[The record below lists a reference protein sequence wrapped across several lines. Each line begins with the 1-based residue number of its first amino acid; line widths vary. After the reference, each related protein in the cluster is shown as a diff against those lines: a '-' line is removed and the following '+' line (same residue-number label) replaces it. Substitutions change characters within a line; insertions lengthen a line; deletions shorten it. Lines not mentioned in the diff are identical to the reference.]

1 MSSEYSEDRLVQ
13 QTTADF
19 FEKTLGWQSVYAF
32 NREAF
37 GATGTLGR
45 TDNTEVVLTRYLRQA
60 LERLNP
66 GHPDTAYEDAIQRL
80 LTVSTSQ
87 SLLQINEAKYKLIRD
102 GIKVTPYRTATGDLN
117 EPTLRVIDFDNP
129 DHNHFLIVRELWVK
143 GELFPPKRPDIMG
156 FVNGIPLL
164 FIELKK
170 SCRDVQVAYNDNL
183 ARYKKEIPHLFHQ
196 NAMVML
202 SNGIDA
208 RVGSIISPYKFFHE
222 WRRLAENEK
231 GRVHWETMLRGMCSK
246 QNFLDL
252 VQNFI
257 LFDSSSGT
265 TAKILARNHQF
276 LGVNRAFQAVQ
287 DREIRAGKL
296 GVFWHTQGSGKSY
309 SMAFLTEKVHRSLP
323 GSFTFLIVTDRQEL
337 DKQIAQTFAGVG
349 AIPNNK
355 SNRATDGENLKDL
368 LKENHR
374 YIFSLIHKFNQPGYT
389 YSERPDIVVL
399 CDEAHRTQYGGLA
412 GNMRNGLDHA
422 SFIAFTGTPLME
434 SQEDQKTREQFG
446 DYVSTYDFQ
455 RAVEDGST
463 VPLYYDNRGE
473 KLHFVDEAGKQ
484 QLVSQPTEL
493 NQRIAAELAKHDLD
507 EESEAKALKRLG
519 SQYFILTAD
528 QRLGCVAQDLVAHYT
543 TRWQTGK
550 AMLICIDKLTTVR
563 MYDRIDKYW
572 KQAIANQE
580 AQVKRAADDQD
591 FKEQQDY
598 LNWLKATEYAVVVSE
613 AAGEEK
619 TFDEWGLDIRPHRDK
634 LNRRDLEEDFKNENH
649 PFRLAIVC
657 AMWLTG
663 FDVPSLATLYMDKP
677 MQGHNLM
684 QAIARANRVYEGKN
698 NGLLIDYN
706 GILSSLREALAKY
719 AKPDALLGDEEEAK
733 AGVMPYKDLDQ
744 LRDAYA
750 EAIQTCQ
757 DHLISLGFDLQ
768 HLIQAEGFDKLAC
781 LDKDNQDS
789 AVNAVCTND
798 ESLARFTVMAQDVF
812 KKKQALITEPAL
824 TAPFQPQHDAIDAI
838 YDQIHQQQAF
848 AGDLNAVLR
857 SLHGVVSEFVTVE
870 SSSQA
875 PGAESGKLYNISA
888 IDFDRLKVEFQQTP
902 TKNIQVQTLK
912 EAVEQQLRRMLR
924 QNPTRV
930 DLYTHYQAIVERYN
944 QETDRATIEKTFE
957 ELLKLVETLSEE
969 DSRAVRE
976 GLTEEYLAVFDL
988 LCQQKNNLSTKAR
1001 NKVKEVA
1008 HNLIEAIK
1016 VELQKLD
1023 NWRDKETTKAQIETF
1038 VYNYLYSEETGLPVE
1053 AYGEPEIKPLA
1064 NVIFLHI
1071 YQQYASGSQNLYS
1084 DVA

>member
-1 MSSEYSEDRLVQ
+1 MSAAYSEDRLVQ

-19 FEKTLGWQSVYAF
+19 FENTLGWQSVYAF
-32 NREAF
+32 NSEKF
-37 GATGTLGR
+37 GTKGTLGR
-45 TDNTEVVLTRYLRQA
+45 TNNTEVILIRHLRQA
-60 LERLNP
+60 LEQINP
-66 GHPDTAYEDAIQRL
+66 GHLDIAYEDAIQKL
-80 LTVSTSQ
+80 VTVNTAQ

-102 GIKVTPYRTATGDLN
+102 GIKVTYRTATGELK
-117 EPTLRVIDFDNP
+117 EPLLRAIDFDNP
-129 DHNHFLIVRELWVK
+129 NNNHFLVVRELWIK
-143 GELFPPKRPDIMG
+143 GEPYPPKRPDIIG

-183 ARYKKEIPHLFHQ
+183 TRYKKEIPHLFHH

-222 WRRLAENEK
+222 WRRLAEDEK
-231 GRVHWETMLRGMCSK
+231 GRVHFETMLRGMCSK

-257 LFDSSSGT
+257 LFDNSSGT

-309 SMAFLTEKVHRSLP
+309 SMAFLTEKVHRRLS

-337 DKQIAQTFAGVG
+337 DKQIVKTFAGVG
-349 AIPNNK
+349 AIPNDSNK
-355 SNRATDGENLKDL
+355 ATDGEHLKEL
-368 LKENHR
+368 LKQNHR
-374 YIFSLIHKFNQPGYT
+374 YIFTLIHKFNKPSHT
-389 YSERPDIVVL
+389 YSDRPNIIVL
-399 CDEAHRTQYGGLA
+399 CDEAHRTQYGALA
-412 GNMRNGLDHA
+412 GNMRNGLDNA

-434 SQEDQKTREQFG
+434 AQEDQKTREYFG
-446 DYVSTYDFQ
+446 DYISTYDFQ

-473 KLHFVDEAGKQ
+473 KLGFVDEAGKQ
-484 QLVSQPTEL
+484 QLAAQPEEL
-493 NQRIAAELAKHDLD
+493 NQRIATELAQQDLD
-507 EESEAKALKRLG
+507 EEAEAKILKRLG
-519 SQYFILTAD
+519 NAYFILTAD
-528 QRLGCVAQDLVAHYT
+528 QRLDRIAQDLVAHYT
-543 TRWQTGK
+543 TRWQSGK
-550 AMLICIDKLTTVR
+550 AMLVCLDKLTTVR
-563 MYDRIDKYW
+563 MFDRIKKYW

-580 AQVKRAADDQD
+580 IRVRRATDDQD
-591 FKEQQDY
+591 LKEQQDH
-598 LNWLKATEYAVVVSE
+598 LNWLQSTECAVVISE
-613 AAGEEK
+613 AGNETQ
-619 TFDEWGLDIRPHRDK
+619 TFAEWGLDVRPHRDK
-634 LNRRDLEEDFKNENH
+634 MNRRDLEEDFKNENH
-649 PFRLAIVC
+649 PFRLVIVC

-706 GILSSLREALAKY
+706 GILSSLRSALAKY
-719 AKPDALLGDEEEAK
+719 AKPDVLIGDEAEAK
-733 AGVMPYKDLDQ
+733 AGVIPYKDLDQ
-744 LRDAYA
+744 LRDAYV

-757 DHLISLGFDLQ
+757 DHLASLGFDLQ
-768 HLIQAEGFDKLAC
+768 QLIQAEGFDKLAY
-781 LDKDNQDS
+781 LDKENQDS

-798 ESLARFTVMAQDVF
+798 ESLARFEVMARDVF
-812 KKKQALITEPAL
+812 KKKQALITEPSL
-824 TAPFQPQHDAIDAI
+824 TAPFQLQHDAIAAVH
-838 YDQIHQQQAF
+838 DQIHQQQELA
-848 AGDLNAVLR
+848 ADLNAVLR
-857 SLHGVVSEFVTVE
+857 SLHGVVSEFVTVAP
-870 SSSQA
+870 SDQP
-875 PGAESGKLYNISA
+875 PGAESGKLYNISE
-888 IDFDRLKVEFQQTP
+888 IDFDRLKAEFEQSSI
-902 TKNIQVQTLK
+902 KNTQVQTLK

-930 DLYTHYQAIVERYN
+930 DLYSRYQHIIENYN
-944 QETDRATIEKTFE
+944 QETDQATIEQTFE
-957 ELLKLVETLSEE
+957 ELLKLIESLSEE

-976 GLTEEYLAVFDL
+976 GLNEDNLAVFDL
-988 LCQQKNNLSTKAR
+988 LCKQKTNLSVKTR
-1001 NKVKEVA
+1001 SKVKAIA
-1008 HNLIEAIK
+1008 HNLVEAIRT
-1016 VELQKLD
+1016 ELQKLD

-1038 VYNYLYSEETGLPVE
+1038 IYDYLYSDETGLPTE
-1053 AYGEPEIKPLA
+1053 AYEEPEIKPLA
-1064 NVIFLHI
+1064 NVVFLHI
-1071 YQQYASGSQNLYS
+1071 YQQYSSDNQPSYS

>member
-1 MSSEYSEDRLVQ
+1 MSTAYSEDVLVQ
-13 QTTADF
+13 QTTANF
-19 FEKTLGWQSVYAF
+19 FEQTLGWQSVYAF
-32 NREAF
+32 NSEKL

-45 TDNTEVVLTRYLRQA
+45 TDHTEVILTRYLRQA

-66 GHPDTAYEDAIQRL
+66 GHPDTAYDDAVQKLI
-80 LTVSTSQ
+80 TVSTAQ

-102 GIKVTPYRTATGDLN
+102 GIKVAYNTATGDKK

-129 DHNHFLIVRELWVK
+129 DNNHFLVVRELWIK
-143 GELFPPKRPDIMG
+143 GELFPAKRPDIIG

-183 ARYKKEIPHLFHQ
+183 TRYKKEIPHLFHH

-208 RVGSIISPYKFFHE
+208 RVGTIVSRYKFFHE

-257 LFDSSSGT
+257 LFDNSSGT

-276 LGVNRAFQAVQ
+276 LGVSRAFQAVQ
-287 DREIRAGKL
+287 EREIRAGKL

-309 SMAFLTEKVHRSLP
+309 SMAFLTEKVHRCLS
-323 GSFTFLIVTDRQEL
+323 GSFTFLVVTDRQEL
-337 DKQIAQTFAGVG
+337 DKQIVKTFAGVG
-349 AIPNNK
+349 AIPNNT
-355 SNRATDGENLKDL
+355 SNRATDGENLKEL
-368 LKENHR
+368 LKQNHR
-374 YIFSLIHKFNQPGYT
+374 YVFTLIHKFNAKGYT
-389 YSERPDIVVL
+389 YSDRPNIIVL
-399 CDEAHRTQYGGLA
+399 CDEAHRTQYGSLA

-434 SQEDQKTREQFG
+434 SKEDQKTREHFG
-446 DYVSTYDFQ
+446 EYVSTYDFQ

-473 KLHFVDEAGKQ
+473 KLNFVDAEGKQ
-484 QLVSQPTEL
+484 QLIATPAEL
-493 NQRIAAELAKHDLD
+493 NQRIADALAEHDLD
-507 EESEAKALKRLG
+507 EEAEAKALKRLG
-519 SQYFILTAD
+519 TEYFILTAD
-528 QRLGCVAQDLVAHYT
+528 QRLDRIAQDLVAHYT

-563 MYDRIDKYW
+563 MYNRIDHYW
-572 KQAIANQE
+572 KQAIANQQ
-580 AQVKRAADDQD
+580 AQVKRATDDQD
-591 FKEQQDY
+591 LKEQQDY
-598 LNWLKATEYAVVVSE
+598 LNWLQSTEYAVVVSE
-613 AAGEEK
+613 AGNEEK

-634 LNRRDLEEDFKNENH
+634 LKQRDLEEDFKNENH

-677 MQGHNLM
+677 MQGHSLM
-684 QAIARANRVYEGKN
+684 QAIARANRIYEGKN
-698 NGLLIDYN
+698 NGLLIDYS
-706 GILSSLREALAKY
+706 GILSSLRSALAKY
-719 AKPDALLGDEEEAK
+719 AKPDVLLGDEEEAK
-733 AGVMPYKDLDQ
+733 EGVMPYKDLAQ
-744 LRDAYA
+744 LRDAYVA
-750 EAIQTCQ
+750 AIQACQ
-757 DHLISLGFDLQ
+757 DHLANLGFDLQ
-768 HLIQAEGFDKLAC
+768 HLIQADGFDKLVC

-798 ESLARFTVMAQDVF
+798 ESLARFTVMARDVF

-824 TAPFQPQHDAIDAI
+824 TAPFQPQHDAIAAI
-838 YDQIHQQQAF
+838 HDHIYQQQEF
-848 AGDLNAVLR
+848 AEDLNAVLR

-870 SSSQA
+870 PSNLP
-875 PGAESGKLYNISA
+875 PGGDSGNLYNISE
-888 IDFDRLKVEFQQTP
+888 IDFDRLKVEFEKSATQ
-902 TKNIQVQTLK
+902 NIQVQTLK
-912 EAVEQQLRRMLR
+912 AAVEQQLRRMLR

-930 DLYTHYQAIVERYN
+930 DLYTRYQKIIENYN
-944 QETDRATIEKTFE
+944 QETDRATVEQTFE
-957 ELLKLVETLSEE
+957 ELLKFIESLSEE

-976 GLTEEYLAVFDL
+976 GLTEEYLAIFDL
-988 LCQQKNNLSTKAR
+988 LCQQKGNLSAR
-1001 NKVKEVA
+1001 SRNRVKEIA

-1016 VELQKLD
+1016 TELRKLD
-1023 NWRDKETTKAQIETF
+1023 NWRDKDTTKAQIETF
-1038 VYNYLYSEETGLPVE
+1038 IYDYLYSEDTGLPVDE
-1053 AYGEPEIKPLA
+1053 YEPSDVVTLSNI
-1064 NVIFLHI
+1064 VYLHI
-1071 YQQYASGSQNLYS
+1071 YQKYPTADTNPYL
-1084 DVA
+1084 DAA

>member
-1 MSSEYSEDRLVQ
+1 MSAAYSEDRLVQ
-13 QTTADF
+13 QATADF
-19 FEKTLGWQSVYAF
+19 FAQTLGWQSVYAF
-32 NREAF
+32 NSETF
-37 GATGTLGR
+37 GAKGTLGR

-66 GHPDTAYEDAIQRL
+66 GHPDTAYEDAIQTL

-87 SLLQINEAKYKLIRD
+87 SLLQINQEKYKLIRD
-102 GIKVTPYRTATGDLN
+102 GIRVSYRTASGEQK
-117 EPTLRVIDFDNP
+117 EPLMKVIDFANA

-143 GELFPPKRPDIMG
+143 GDLFPPKRPDVMG

-183 ARYKKEIPHLFHQ
+183 TRYKREIPHLFHH
-196 NAMVML
+196 NALVML

-208 RVGSIISPYKFFHE
+208 RVGTIISPYKFFHE

-257 LFDSSSGT
+257 LFDTSNGT

-276 LGVNRAFQAVQ
+276 IGVNRAFQAVQ

-309 SMAFLTEKVHRSLP
+309 SMAFLTEKVHRRLP

-337 DKQIAQTFAGVG
+337 DQQIVKTFAGVG
-349 AIPNNK
+349 AIPND
-355 SNRATDGENLKDL
+355 SNQATDGNHLKDL
-368 LKENHR
+368 LKQNHR
-374 YIFSLIHKFNQPGYT
+374 YIFTLIHKFNKPGYT
-389 YSERPDIVVL
+389 YSDRRDIIVL
-399 CDEAHRTQYGGLA
+399 CDEAHRTQYGALA

-434 SQEDQKTREQFG
+434 SQDDQKTRAQFG

-473 KLHFVDEAGKQ
+473 KLSFINEKSEQ
-484 QLVSQPTEL
+484 QLVSQPEEL
-493 NQRIAAELAKHDLD
+493 NQRVAEALAEYDLD

-519 SQYFILTAD
+519 SQYFVLTAD
-528 QRLGCVAQDLVAHYT
+528 PRLDRIAQDLVAHYT
-543 TRWQTGK
+543 TCWQTGK
-550 AMLICIDKLTTVR
+550 AMLVCIDKLTTVR
-563 MYDRIDKYW
+563 MYNRIHHYW
-572 KQAIANQE
+572 QQAIAQQE
-580 AQVKRAADDQD
+580 TRVKRATDDQD
-591 FKEQQDY
+591 LKEQQDY
-598 LNWLKATEYAVVVSE
+598 LNWLQSTEYAVVVSE
-613 AAGEEK
+613 AAGEER
-619 TFDEWGLDIRPHRDK
+619 TFDDWGLDIRLHRDK

-663 FDVPSLATLYMDKP
+663 FDVPSLATLYIDKP

-684 QAIARANRVYEGKN
+684 QAIARANRVHEGKN

-719 AKPDALLGDEEEAK
+719 AKPDVLIDDEA
-733 AGVMPYKDLDQ
+733 AAQGGVIPYKDLVDQ
-744 LRDAYA
+744 LRDAYVA
-750 EAIQTCQ
+750 AIQTCQ
-757 DHLISLGFDLQ
+757 DHLSSLGFDLQ
-768 HLIQAEGFDKLAC
+768 HLIDAAGFDKLAC
-781 LDKDNQDS
+781 LDQDNQDS

-798 ESLARFTVMAQDVF
+798 ESLARFTVMARDVF

-824 TAPFQPQHDAIDAI
+824 TAPFQPQHDAIAAI
-838 YDQIHQQQAF
+838 YDQIHQQQEF
-848 AGDLNAVLR
+848 ASDLNAVLR
-857 SLHGVVSEFVTVE
+857 SLHGVVSQFVTVQP
-870 SSSQA
+870 STDQ
-875 PGAESGKLYNISA
+875 PGEDSGKLYNISE
-888 IDFDRLKVEFQQTP
+888 IDFDRLKAEFQQST

-912 EAVEQQLRRMLR
+912 AAVEQQLRWMLR

-930 DLYTHYQAIVERYN
+930 DLYTRYQQIIESYN
-944 QETDRATIEKTFE
+944 QETDRATIEQTFE
-957 ELLKLVETLSEE
+957 ELLELIETLSEE
-969 DSRAVRE
+969 DNRAVRE
-976 GLTEEYLAVFDL
+976 GLTEEYLAIFDL
-988 LCQQKNNLSTKAR
+988 LCQQQHTLSAR
-1001 NKVKEVA
+1001 ARDRVKQVA

-1016 VELQKLD
+1016 AELRKPD
-1023 NWRDKETTKAQIETF
+1023 NWRDKETTKAQIATF
-1038 VYNYLYSEETGLPVE
+1038 IYDYLYSDETGLPDNE
-1053 AYGEPEIKPLA
+1053 YEPGEIETLS
-1064 NVIFLHI
+1064 NVVFLHI
-1071 YQQYASGSQNLYS
+1071 YQQYPTADQNPYT
-1084 DVA
+1084 DAA